1 MIKNKKKCLL
11 IAILVTKNNILF
23 SIFIQFIIGIYIR
36 SNESQSPNNHHHPQ
50 LFIWKTIFDAFIELT
65 MKMTNDDDQI

>member
-23 SIFIQFIIGIYIR
+23 SIFIQFIIGIIIYIR

-50 LFIWKTIFDAFIELT
+50 QRIYLENNFRCIY
-65 MKMTNDDDQI
+65 